1 MKNNIDINEIWK
13 NQEMIEPNL
22 AELMKSINSFKSKNL
37 KNIVFINVV
46 LILTSIFVV
55 FIWIYFQPKLITT
68 KIGLITTIIA
78 MLLYGIATNKTIIV
92 PNEEFTLDNNQFLIQ
107 LIDLKNKQ
115 KFLQNTVL
123 KVYFVTLSIGI
134 CLYLIEYVL
143 LMNII
148 VGITTYSATILWIVI
163 NWFYLRPKIIKKQ
176 NLKINELIR
185 AFEKINSQLISI

>member
-134 CLYLIEYVL
+134 CLYLVEYVL

>member
-115 KFLQNTVL
+115 KFLQNTML